1 MSINRQSNRAI
12 FAILINSF
20 YRLVLYKRGA
30 AKMPGKDAITTIQ
43 ISQQIRDKLK
53 ELGKKGET
61 YDEVIA
67 HLLKELKK

>member
-1 MSINRQSNRAI
+1 
-12 FAILINSF
+12 
-20 YRLVLYKRGA
+20 
-30 AKMPGKDAITTIQ
+30 MPGKDAITTIQ